1 MGAEQL
7 DTLGMYE
14 VTASLP
20 EQVFD
25 AAVRARGLS
34 GLPDRERIEHV
45 VVLGMGG
52 SGVAGDVLAAA
63 AGPFLPVPVIVS
75 KGYELPAFVGESS
88 LVFAVSFSGNT
99 EETVE
104 AASSPPD
111 ASAGQSVPAGS
122 EITRVAVT
130 PQPTDAKLPLRH
142 AARAAHSA
150 VTRAAAPKPAIVS
163 PREALDLMDPY

>member
-1 MGAEQL
+1 MGEVL
-7 DTLGMYE
+7 DSIGM
-14 VTASLP
+14 VAAATSMP

-34 GLPDRERIEHV
+34 GLPDRERIEHI

-52 SGVAGDVLAAA
+52 SGVSGDVLAAA

-88 LVFAVSFSGNT
+88 LVFAISFSGNT

-104 AASSPPD
+104 AAS
-111 ASAGQSVPAGS
+111 
-122 EITRVAVT
+122 
-130 PQPTDAKLPLRH
+130 
-142 AARAAHSA
+142 
-150 VTRAAAPKPAIVS
+150 AAAVEGAHMVVVTQGGELGRLAESWGVPSVLVPEDIPVPRAGLGAVATPAFIVL
-163 PREALDLMDPY
+163 EEMG

>member
-1 MGAEQL
+1 MTVL
-7 DTLGMYE
+7 DTQGIFE
-14 VTASLP
+14 ATASLP

-52 SGVAGDVLAAA
+52 SGVSGDVLAAA

-104 AASSPPD
+104 AASS
-111 ASAGQSVPAGS
+111 AAGEG
-122 EITRVAVT
+122 
-130 PQPTDAKLPLRH
+130 
-142 AARAAHSA
+142 ARKEVIS
-150 VTRAAAPKPAIVS
+150 
-163 PREALDLMDPY
+163 